1 MLEVIQK
8 GYAIEFIQN
17 PPTNWGV
24 KCTPVPVNSEARKV
38 LCQEIQNLLEKNVI
52 VPVPVDQVGQ
62 GFYSTFFLVQ
72 KKTGGYRPILNL
84 RPLNNFVVRKGFKL
98 DSIRTIKVLLQP
110 GDFTTSLDL
119 KDAYNH
125 ILIRESH
132 QRYLR
137 FEFMGNHYQFRA
149 LPFGLSSS
157 PRVFCK
163 ILAPIIEHLHLQ
175 GIQVVFY
182 LDDGLII
189 HQSPVMLEH
198 HTDQV
203 CKLLNQLGWILSVEK
218 SRLNPSQ
225 DFVYLG
231 GRFNTKL
238 GRLSPTVQRVL
249 GIQSLIEPFL
259 KQNKVSARLFLE
271 ILGHMAS
278 LIDLVPFV
286 RLHMRGLQFCLLK
299 QWNRSGTAF

>member
-1 MLEVIQK
+1 MTVLSHLYRRLTSPFEHRDSKETGQLHKVGGRLTLFLKEWLMITSDRWVLEVIQK

-98 DSIRTIKVLLQP
+98 DSIRTIKMLLQP

-163 ILAPIIEHLHLQ
+163 YWP
-175 GIQVVFY
+175 
-182 LDDGLII
+182 
-189 HQSPVMLEH
+189 
-198 HTDQV
+198 
-203 CKLLNQLGWILSVEK
+203 LS
-218 SRLNPSQ
+218 
-225 DFVYLG
+225 
-231 GRFNTKL
+231 
-238 GRLSPTVQRVL
+238 
-249 GIQSLIEPFL
+249 
-259 KQNKVSARLFLE
+259 
-271 ILGHMAS
+271 
-278 LIDLVPFV
+278 
-286 RLHMRGLQFCLLK
+286 
-299 QWNRSGTAF
+299 